1 MHFPLRGLMNKSI
14 GGRQR
19 SEKVILRSFI
29 RSPNTIYRRIF
40 NERIIET
47 RVFVDLG
54 VLILVGGLIGVAVMI
69 LISAWLLYRRYIK
82 SIALTKSHG
91 TL

>member
-1 MHFPLRGLMNKSI
+1 MHFPLRGLKNNSI
-14 GGRQR
+14 GGGQR
-19 SEKVILRSFI
+19 SEKVILQSFI

-40 NERIIET
+40 NKIGLLR

-54 VLILVGGLIGVAVMI
+54 VLILVGRLIGVAVMI
-69 LISAWLLYRRYIK
+69 LISAWLLYRRYTK

-91 TL
+91 TP